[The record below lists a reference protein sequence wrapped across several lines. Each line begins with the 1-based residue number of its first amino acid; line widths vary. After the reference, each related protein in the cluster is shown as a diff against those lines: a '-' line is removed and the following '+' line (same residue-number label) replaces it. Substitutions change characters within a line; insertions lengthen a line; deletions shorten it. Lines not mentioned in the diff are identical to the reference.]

1 MKKLAVLALAMSMTV
16 TSSQAAVEAAGDLVA
31 VKIAGAVILVS
42 AATAMIINHRTP
54 ETVRDDIKPD
64 PKCAG
69 TDPKLGELCVGTY
82 YKTVV
87 TASASG
93 TGTVTKTIQVPV
105 TFTYKPV

>member
-54 ETVRDDIKPD
+54 EVVKDVVIPD

-69 TDPKLGELCVGTY
+69 TDLLVDGLCYGHGF
-82 YKTVV
+82 KTI
-87 TASASG
+87 TSG
-93 TGTVTKTIQVPV
+93 TGTAATVIQVPV

>member
-87 TASASG
+87 TSSG
-93 TGTVTKTIQVPV
+93 TGTATKTIQVPV
-105 TFTYKPV
+105 TFTYKPS

>member
-16 TSSQAAVEAAGDLVA
+16 TSSQAAVQAAGDLVA

-54 ETVRDDIKPD
+54 EVIKDDVKPD

-69 TDPKLGELCVGTY
+69 TDPLVNGFCIGSGF
-82 YKTVV
+82 KTIV
-87 TASASG
+87 TG
-93 TGTVTKTIQVPV
+93 TGTGTGTTTMTVPV

>member
-87 TASASG
+87 TGSG
-93 TGTVTKTIQVPV
+93 TGTATTTMTVPV